1 MKILDYIINNQNIA
15 KPSINILN
23 PYNNDI
29 ICLVNTDNTADVTKA
44 IDIASNA
51 FKYWSQTDM
60 QYRSDL
66 LCRWHQSILNNI
78 DELAYI
84 VTLENGKTL
93 KHAMQ
98 EVNYA
103 ASFVKWFAHSLY
115 NIQGHIKYNGWH
127 AKKMITEFEPIGVVG
142 AITPW
147 NFPLAMV
154 TKKISPAI
162 AAGCTV
168 VLKPSEITP
177 LSSLALLK
185 LANDVGIPEGVF
197 NVVIGAPPLI
207 GQILCEDFRIRK
219 LTFTGSTA
227 VGKLLYHNC
236 APTLKKISLELGGNA
251 PYIVFKDSDIDKAVD
266 DLVKSKFFSSGQ
278 SCTAP
283 NRLFVE
289 KDIYDIFIRSFCEK
303 FSTLQTGNG
312 LDEKTNYGPLINN
325 KAVNKILDLITDAQN
340 KGAKVLCGANN
351 KGNLLSATVLKD
363 CDERMDIFKAE
374 IFGPVAAFYSF
385 NDENEVIERAN
396 NTEYGLQAYIYSNN
410 HQVTTRV
417 SAKLDFGIIT
427 INDAFPSNCR
437 ATFSGRKAS
446 GFGFEGGDEGIFEY
460 LNTKYINQYINI
472 QENIYA

>member
-1 MKILDYIINNQNIA
+1 MKILDYIINNQ
-15 KPSINILN
+15 SITRSSIDILN
-23 PYNNDI
+23 PYNNDT
-29 ICLVNTDNTADVTKA
+29 ICSVNTYDTTDVTKV

-66 LCRWHQSILNNI
+66 LCKWYQSILNNI
-78 DELAYI
+78 NELAYI
-84 VTLENGKTL
+84 ITLENGKTL

-115 NIQGHIKYNGWH
+115 NIQGHIKYNGWYE
-127 AKKMITEFEPIGVVG
+127 KKMVTEFEPIGVVG

-147 NFPLAMV
+147 NFPIAMV

-185 LANDVGIPEGVF
+185 LANCVGIPDGVF
-197 NVVIGAPPLI
+197 NVVIGDPLLI
-207 GQILCEDFRIRK
+207 GQILCKDLRIRK

-236 APTLKKISLELGGNA
+236 AATLKKISLELGGNA
-251 PYIVFKDSDIDKAVD
+251 PYIVFKDSNVEKAID
-266 DLVKSKFFSSGQ
+266 DLIKSKFFSSGQ

-283 NRLFVE
+283 NRIFVE
-289 KDIYDIFIRSFCEK
+289 KDIYDTFIHSFYKK
-303 FSTLQTGNG
+303 FSTLKTGSG
-312 LDEKTNYGPLINN
+312 LDKKTDYGPLINI

-340 KGAKVLCGANN
+340 KGAKVLCGASN

-363 CDERMDIFKAE
+363 CNEHMDIFKTE
-374 IFGPVAAFYSF
+374 IFGPVATFYSF
-385 NDENEVIERAN
+385 SNENEVVERAN

-417 SAKLDFGIIT
+417 STKLDFAIVT

-460 LNTKYINQYINI
+460 LNTKYINNNTL
-472 QENIYA
+472 ENIYA